1 MPEHDSAAAQW
12 ALFFHLVG
20 AFSLVGGAIV
30 AAVAFERARRREQ
43 PGEIAGLLGLART
56 GVVLVGAGAVL
67 VLGFGLWLVDLHGY
81 GYGAGWVDAA
91 LALFAVAMAL
101 GAAGGRPAKRARLLA
116 ERLAREGDAGSP
128 ELRALLADRLARAA
142 NYGSGAAVLAI
153 LVLMVWRPGS

>member
-30 AAVAFERARRREQ
+30 AAVAFERARRRER
-43 PGEIAGLLGLART
+43 PGEVAALLGVART
-56 GVVLVGAGAVL
+56 GVLFVGVGSAL
-67 VLGFGLWLVDLHGY
+67 VLGFGLWLVHLHGY

-116 ERLAREGDAGSP
+116 DP
-128 ELRALLADRLARAA
+128 LARAA

-153 LVLMVWRPGS
+153 LVLMVWRPGG

>member
-1 MPEHDSAAAQW
+1 
-12 ALFFHLVG
+12 
-20 AFSLVGGAIV
+20 
-30 AAVAFERARRREQ
+30 
-43 PGEIAGLLGLART
+43 
-56 GVVLVGAGAVL
+56 VL

-116 ERLAREGDAGSP
+116 ERLAREGDAESP